1 MLSLF
6 NAAHAALAGASAG
19 ALALDVL
26 VREARRADH
35 REQARTCA
43 GSRQRLQSCACSLR
57 YLKQHMIW
65 RHADWRCESTGAVNF
80 QHEKWPAR

>member
-1 MLSLF
+1 MPDPAPPRAGALAVLSLF

-35 REQARTCA
+35 REQARACA
-43 GSRQRLQSCACSLR
+43 GSRQRLATMCTVSG
-57 YLKQHMIW
+57 
-65 RHADWRCESTGAVNF
+65 T
-80 QHEKWPAR
+80 